1 MAVIA
6 LDLLYLEPR
15 ATGGMEVYARNL
27 VPLLPEAMPEAR
39 FVALAGRELARE
51 WRDTPLHPAIDL
63 VEVPASAASRIV
75 RTGAEL
81 TVVEGLIH
89 RGRVDLVH
97 GFGNV
102 MPLGPGLRR
111 TVTIHDCIHFTHPET
126 TSRVLAMG
134 MRALIRAA
142 VRRADRII
150 TVSDST
156 ASDLRG
162 LLGVPADKIDVI
174 HSGPGVPVARTPT
187 PEGELRHRLRIP
199 AGHIVLAVSA
209 RRPHKN
215 LERLIRAVAAVPD
228 CILVLP
234 GYPTDYDRGLR
245 AIAEDLGIAERVVF
259 CGWVD
264 DADLEGLYAA
274 ATCVTVPSLVEGFG
288 LPVLEAMRR
297 GVPVI
302 ASDIPVLREVGGDMA
317 VFVDPCNV
325 PDIADAIRR
334 VSEDGQLHGALATGG
349 RLRAQEFSWKACA
362 DATAASYRRTLS
374 GR

>member
-6 LDLLYLEPR
+6 LDLVYLDPG
-15 ATGGMEVYARNL
+15 ATGGMETYARNL
-27 VPLLPEAMPEAR
+27 VPLLPAAMPDAR
-39 FVALAGRELARE
+39 FAVLTGRELARE
-51 WRDTPLHPAIDL
+51 WRDMPWHPAIEL

-81 TVVEGLIH
+81 TVVEGLLH
-89 RGRVDLVH
+89 RRGVDLVH

-102 MPLGPGLRR
+102 VPLGPGLRR

-150 TVSDST
+150 TVSESS

-162 LLGVPADKIDVI
+162 LLGVSAEKIDVV
-174 HSGPGVPVARTPT
+174 HSGPGVPVARAPT

-199 AGHIVLAVSA
+199 AGQIVLALSA

-215 LERLIRAVAAVPD
+215 LERLICATAAVPN
-228 CILVLP
+228 CVLVLP
-234 GYPTDYDRGLR
+234 GYPTEYDCGLS

-264 DADLEGLYAA
+264 EADLEGLYAA
-274 ATCVTVPSLVEGFG
+274 ATCVAVPSLVEGFG

-297 GVPVI
+297 GVAVV
-302 ASDIPVLREVGGDMA
+302 ASDIPVLREVSGDMA
-317 VFVDPCNV
+317 VFVDPCDV
-325 PDIADAIRR
+325 LDIADAIRR
-334 VSEDGQLHGALATGG
+334 VTEDAQLRGALSTGG
-349 RLRAQEFSWKACA
+349 RLRAQEFSWSACA